1 MMIHISII
9 SFALLFAS
17 GDSSFLYNYLCE
29 PLIETYSK
37 EEPYDFYIHFAPNPF
52 GPPSKEMVASH
63 HCTPFMIDNEGNLL
77 IWRYVEN
84 YISIIDL
91 KTEEVSRLTPLA
103 GSYKWIH
110 TIQVGPDNALY
121 VRLKRDRKDLH
132 SKVFRFM
139 RKDGEYIL
147 DRDAVFPEF
156 GWQIHCLNISP
167 DNTIYSNQAEMS
179 IRFGNGGNRYDV
191 FDENGNFLYESDAW
205 CKTMNGLEFSVNFER
220 RIGYPNE
227 FILECKRLDDNK
239 RFFVEYLDSYIERY
253 STICTFDNNIIFV
266 VRKFEDIPLPG
277 DRYLHAYYPAVIII
291 SPETEDH
298 QWLDLKF
305 DCYLPEY
312 AYFNFGIVRVN
323 YLGDIYAQVV
333 YYNIPGE
340 ISPDDKVIIYRWRR
354 AGE

>member
-9 SFALLFAS
+9 SFALLLAS
-17 GDSSFLYNYLCE
+17 GNSSARPDYFCE
-29 PLIETYSK
+29 PLIETYSE

-63 HCTPFMIDNEGNLL
+63 QCTPFMIDNEGNLL
-77 IWRYVEN
+77 IRRYIEN

-91 KTEEVSRLTPLA
+91 KTEEVSKLTPLA

-110 TIQVGPDNALY
+110 TIQVGPNNGLY
-121 VRLKRDRKDLH
+121 AWLKRDRKDLH
-132 SKVFRFM
+132 SKVFRFA

-147 DRDAVFPEF
+147 NRDAAFPEF
-156 GWQIHCLNISP
+156 DWEIHCFNISP
-167 DNTIYSNQAEMS
+167 DNTIYCNQTDMS
-179 IRFGNGGNRYDV
+179 IRFGNKYDV
-191 FDENGNFLYESDAW
+191 LDENGNFLYESEAW
-205 CKTMNGLEFSVNFER
+205 CKTMNGLEFSVNLER
-220 RIGYPNE
+220 RIGYPYQ
-227 FILECKRLDDNK
+227 FILECKKVDDNK
-239 RFFVEYLDSYIERY
+239 RFFVEYLDSSIDPH
-253 STICTFDNNIIFV
+253 STMCTFNDDIIFV
-266 VRKFEDIPLPG
+266 VRKFEDLPLPG

-323 YLGDIYAQVV
+323 YLGDIFAQVI

-340 ISPDDKVIIYRWRR
+340 ILPDDKVIIYRWRR